1 MRRAAHAQLSPCDCP
16 PNIRYV
22 SGMVPYYGVP
32 LGTKKTPSLLIML
45 FILYVCSMAQAKYMF
60 FLILE
65 ILKYKLRHLPPFLVI
80 CMFTLRHLPPCLRPV
95 TPLRVLRR
103 RPKATSKLC
112 ITGLCEG
119 NSPGTDE
126 FPAQKA
132 SNAENVSIWWRHH
145 VVIDGWGISFEI
157 ALRWMS
163 VDLTGNQPLP
173 ELMLT

>member
-32 LGTKKTPSLLIML
+32 LGTKKTPSLLTML

-95 TPLRVLRR
+95 TPLPVTVGFLSQR
-103 RPKATSKLC
+103 
-112 ITGLCEG
+112 
-119 NSPGTDE
+119 
-126 FPAQKA
+126 A
-132 SNAENVSIWWRHH
+132 SSAENVFIWWRHH
-145 VVIDGWGISFEI
+145 DIPFLNTAPALQQSCEVIQNSDQSYTI
-157 ALRWMS
+157 
-163 VDLTGNQPLP
+163 LP
-173 ELMLT
+173 IICSRNNAFFQQGFHKYMTFLQA